1 MSEIINWAF
10 LKKHGDERLEFE
22 HFCFHVASCMFED
35 YGKIEYFYNTPGSE
49 FYIELKKPL
58 TFGGKTYNQGDVLGW
73 QAKYWRG
80 AKDDSNSPLDADHKK
95 ELRKGFEVSM
105 SYRPNLKLWIVC
117 TPVLSKKSGINWL
130 PI

>member
-10 LKKHGDERLEFE
+10 LKNHGDERLEFE

-49 FYIELKKPL
+49 FYIELKKSL

-73 QAKYWRG
+73 QVISSQFKIM
-80 AKDDSNSPLDADHKK
+80 DSLYTWQFCPK
-95 ELRKGFEVSM
+95 RVG
-105 SYRPNLKLWIVC
+105 
-117 TPVLSKKSGINWL
+117 
-130 PI
+130 

>member
-1 MSEIINWAF
+1 MSEIINWTL
-10 LKKHGDERLEFE
+10 LKNHGDERLEFE

-35 YGKIEYFYNTPGSE
+35 YGKMEYFYNTPGSE

-80 AKDDSNSPLDADHKK
+80 TKDDSIL
-95 ELRKGFEVSM
+95 LWMQTTRKNFERV
-105 SYRPNLKLWIVC
+105 LTFQCHIV
-117 TPVLSKKSGINWL
+117 